1 MRATRV
7 LAIAAIFGIAFSL
20 RASANVVYDSETTN
34 EWFSVNMSTLT
45 TEALQ
50 TSPWTPPSDDGEAK
64 VESAV
69 IKLDTDLGDPLTYTA
84 GASEDVAIVAA
95 EMTATVNA
103 SEPEFG
109 SVPQA
114 ALCVIGTETATNWVG
129 LVGTTENDAGYK
141 WVTFSAPVPVAG
153 ETYSV
158 RIEFDQRQGQPR
170 QIRYR
175 VGDTVLGEGD
185 GWYPNPQKTAAAN
198 IASVSFSGTGDISG
212 LGGSNVVA
220 NAATFN
226 GIGYATFKDALDAAE
241 AAGTG
246 WNNANPIFL
255 YKDATYTAVTGKA
268 YFNCANGCTLTI
280 SGGVYEKNGN
290 TYDITANADCEAYAD
305 TTYYKTLEAAL
316 AAGAGKTVTINK
328 DLQNA
333 RTFNITTS
341 LTLAINGKAVDCI
354 QLTVAANATLTL
366 DGNLA
371 VATADINGAVAGDT
385 LTVNGTLTGVNV
397 AKLTF
402 GNTATFAYGNAPI
415 ASTTTLTLGSL
426 LTITG
431 LDDAD
436 IGTVVIDNAA
446 VAGATLS
453 KFAATVKE
461 GTELAISGNQL
472 KIIKATPDIEI
483 EIDEDEA
490 GYDFTNG
497 TINVTTTVKS
507 GKSGTLTLTVYD
519 FNGTVRD
526 QVSQGVSA
534 SGKVAFDL
542 DDLTAGGTYSYT
554 IEVSDGSKD
563 LGTAYG
569 EFTAANWGDVW
580 FGADASKDEGQRVVN
595 GTWETPPSVD
605 PADKVYVIEDD
616 SVFNVAVEKQDQ
628 GSNRVTRVDT
638 KVTFESLVDGEV
650 DVPEGEVIGGF
661 VATTDGWKALTADG
675 WVLLTGGPAP
685 VAGTPYVVRAEVDFI
700 SATKRVRY
708 LVSEDDGV
716 TFIPL
721 SNGTAQWVDLAATT
735 KSLLAQVELQGSG
748 KVAKFEATVAD
759 KAVAVVDKVEYDTMA
774 EALEAAGTNGTE
786 KIELLTNATVEP
798 TKKGKYEIV
807 AGDLIKY
814 VSGGKVASGNRTIII
829 DEHGKPPVVRPTD
842 TEMKKVTTPDGKLY
856 KNYDSLRKFLEK
868 NKVEGYTNDNAN
880 AESVSNALETTGVN
894 SLKLW
899 QDYALGIDVGTSVAP
914 VTTPAGD
921 TDEDNITLAIPAVDQ
936 TKYSG
941 DYDITYKVGTETAE
955 SNPQAIKVPL
965 KTGTYSIKAIFTPKA
980 ASENTG
986 SGN

>member
-1 MRATRV
+1 MRTTRA
-7 LAIAAIFGIAFSL
+7 LAIAAILGIACSF

-45 TEALQ
+45 TETLQ
-50 TSPWTPPSDDGEAK
+50 TSPWAPPSADGEAK

-84 GASEDVAIVAA
+84 VASEDVAIVAA

-129 LVGTTENDAGYK
+129 LVGTTENDVGYK

-153 ETYSV
+153 KTYSV
-158 RIEFDQRQGQPR
+158 RIEFDQRQGLPR

-175 VGDTVLGEGD
+175 VGDTVLGN
-185 GWYPNPQKTAAAN
+185 GWYPNPQKAVAAN

-226 GIGYATFKDALDAAE
+226 GVGYATFKDALDAAE
-241 AAGTG
+241 AAGEG

-255 YKDATYTAVTGKA
+255 YKDTTYTAVTGKA

-290 TYDITANADCEAYAD
+290 TYDITANDDCEAYAD

-316 AAGAGKTVTINK
+316 ASGAGKTITINK
-328 DLQNA
+328 HLQGE
-333 RTFNITTS
+333 RTIEITAS
-341 LTLAINGKAVDCI
+341 LTLAINGMTVNCV
-354 QLTVAANATLTL
+354 QLTVAASATLTL

-371 VATADINGAVAGDT
+371 VATADINGAVAGGT

-431 LDDAD
+431 LDNAD
-436 IGTVVIDNAA
+436 IGTVVIDNEA

-453 KFAATVKE
+453 MFDATVKE
-461 GTELAISGNQL
+461 GTELAIDDNQL
-472 KIIKATPDIEI
+472 KIVKATPDIEI
-483 EIDEDEA
+483 EIDKDTA
-490 GYDFTNG
+490 GFDFTNG
-497 TINVTTTVKS
+497 TINVNTTVKS
-507 GKSGTLTLTVYD
+507 GKSGTLTLTVVNFD
-519 FNGTVRD
+519 GTVRN
-526 QVSQGVSA
+526 QVSQGVSE
-534 SGKVAFDL
+534 SGKVTFDL

-554 IEVSDGSKD
+554 IAVSEGGKD

-605 PADKVYVIEDD
+605 SADKVYVIEDD

-661 VATTDGWKALTADG
+661 VATTDGWKALAKG
-675 WVLLTGGPAP
+675 AWVSLTGAPAP

-708 LVSEDDGV
+708 LVSEDDGA

-721 SNGTAQWVDLAATT
+721 SNGTAQWIDLAATT

-759 KAVAVVDKVEYDTMA
+759 KAVAEVDDVEYDTMA
-774 EALEAAGTNGTE
+774 EALEAAGTNGT
-786 KIELLTNATVEP
+786 KQIELLTNATVEP
-798 TKKGKYEIV
+798 TEKGKYEI
-807 AGDLIKY
+807 APGTYSY

-829 DEHGKPPVVRPTD
+829 DEPGKPPVVRPTD
-842 TEMKKVTTPDGKLY
+842 TEMKKVTTPDGNLY

-868 NKVEGYTNDNAN
+868 NKVEGYTKDDAN
-880 AESVSNALETTGVN
+880 AESVSNDLETTGAN

-921 TDEDNITLAIPAVDQ
+921 TDEDNITLAIPAVVAATPSEDYVIKYQVTDGTTSVDQ
-936 TKYSG
+936 EGPGK
-941 DYDITYKVGTETAE
+941 IL
-955 SNPQAIKVPL
+955 IPL
-965 KTGTYSIKAIFTPKA
+965 ENGTGTYTIKAVFDPA
-980 ASENTG
+980 Q
-986 SGN
+986 